1 MTPLSEST
9 RFGNI
14 KIIFCFFFPQFRDF
28 FSHEISWNHK
38 LGWKIK
44 GKLLQNCYI
53 VVTSHT
59 CCQETINAADGKIL
73 SFNKSLSRFGQTFWT
88 WKKGWLCTKFPNS
101 TWNVLHWLN
110 IQSTSQTLCRQSVFK
125 TQQLMPNNV
134 SFRNSFSKMFRKHQR
149 SSPNCFSI
157 KEKNCPNNNTTL
169 LLPFLSCLMCE
180 TWGSTANEKP
190 SSEHFAWK
198 ETVWWRRSPSPLL
211 NGTAKPR
218 SWRLGSEV

>member
-1 MTPLSEST
+1 MTTPLREST

-14 KIIFCFFFPQFRDF
+14 KIIFCFFFPQFRHF

-88 WKKGWLCTKFPNS
+88 WKKGWLSTKFPNS

-110 IQSTSQTLCRQSVFK
+110 IQSTSQTLSRQSVFK
-125 TQQLMPNNV
+125 TQQLLPNNV

-149 SSPNCFSI
+149 SSPNCFST
-157 KEKNCPNNNTTL
+157 KEKNCQNNITTL

-180 TWGSTANEKP
+180 TWGLTPNENP
-190 SSEHFAWK
+190 SSERFAWK
-198 ETVWWRRSPSPLL
+198 ETVW
-211 NGTAKPR
+211 
-218 SWRLGSEV
+218 